1 MLSRTTP
8 FLLKECA
15 GSASDCITTKSY
27 FYLQLKMCLTRSMLP
42 IRKFVLKFFRNFLI
56 SFFFKE
62 QRFSGRILFSLN
74 KFKSLELL
82 LFSEFNLVFVLQKGS
97 EKRRNSDFLVLR
109 IYSVLVKKELRKTIE
124 CISFTDCRQNFR
136 SS

>member
-1 MLSRTTP
+1 
-8 FLLKECA
+8 
-15 GSASDCITTKSY
+15 
-27 FYLQLKMCLTRSMLP
+27 MLP
-42 IRKFVLKFFRNFLI
+42 IRKFV

-74 KFKSLELL
+74 KFKSLEPL
-82 LFSEFNLVFVLQKGS
+82 LFSEFDLVFILQKGS

-109 IYSVLVKKELRKTIE
+109 MYSVLVKKEFRKTVE